1 MNFRSMKLLTLV
13 IVAVAAVG
21 MTFTAIGGAKHRG
34 KARGHHGKL
43 LKANLKG
50 SAEVPGP
57 GDPNGRG
64 KARVRVRPRAGT
76 VCFRLRWRNIADPTA
91 AHIHRGRK
99 GEAGPVVVTLFSGEA
114 DSAGCVTGQDAD
126 LLREIKRHP
135 RRFYV
140 NVHNAE
146 FPDGAIRGQLKRS
159 GRHRGHGR
167 HGHRRHR

>member
-1 MNFRSMKLLTLV
+1 MNFRSMKLLTLA
-13 IVAVAAVG
+13 IVALAAVG
-21 MTFTAIGGAKHRG
+21 MTFTAVGGAKHRR
-34 KARGHHGKL
+34 ANHGKL
-43 LKANLKG
+43 LTANLKG

-57 GDPNGRG
+57 GDPDGRG

-135 RRFYV
+135 PRFYV

-167 HGHRRHR
+167 RRNR